1 MKRDEVRAIIPD
13 ITDEQLKSLM
23 DINGADVNAEKDA
36 AKSYKAKLDEAN
48 EKLKA
53 AMEANE
59 AKTAESKTIE
69 QRMKDIEEQFAQK
82 ERALA
87 LDRNELEAKK
97 VLSAAGI
104 SDDEIASVIGSIVSE
119 DADKTVSGATA
130 LATLVTG
137 QKTLAAENERKK
149 MMSGTTKPQG
159 SSGTPKTVTREQ
171 FVAMDYAQMEKLFE
185 ENPEL
190 FKQLDESE

>member
-59 AKTAESKTIE
+59 AKAAESKTIE

-171 FVAMDYAQMEKLFE
+171 FAAMDYAQMEKLFE

-190 FKQLDESE
+190 FKQLNE

>member
-36 AKSYKAKLDEAN
+36 AKSYKAKLEEAN

-53 AMEANE
+53 AMEAND
-59 AKTAESKTIE
+59 AKDAESKTIE

-130 LATLVTG
+130 LAALVTG

-159 SSGTPKTVTREQ
+159 SSGATKTVTREQ
-171 FVAMDYAQMEKLFE
+171 FAKMDYAQMEKLFE

-190 FKQLDESE
+190 FKQLNE

>member
-159 SSGTPKTVTREQ
+159 SSGAPKTVTREQ
-171 FVAMDYAQMEKLFE
+171 FAAMDYAQMEKLFE

-190 FKQLDESE
+190 FKQLNE

>member
-59 AKTAESKTIE
+59 AKDAESKTIE

-82 ERALA
+82 ERELA

-119 DADKTVSGATA
+119 DADKTVSSATA

-137 QKTLAAENERKK
+137 QKTLAAEAERKK

-159 SSGTPKTVTREQ
+159 SSGATKTVTREQ
-171 FVAMDYAQMEKLFE
+171 FAKMDYAQMEKLFE

-190 FKQLDESE
+190 FKQLNE

>member
-1 MKRDEVRAIIPD
+1 MKRDEVRAIIPG

-23 DINGADVNAEKDA
+23 DINGADVNAEKDT

-59 AKTAESKTIE
+59 AKDAESKTIE

-130 LATLVTG
+130 LAALVTG

-159 SSGTPKTVTREQ
+159 SSGATKTVTREQ
-171 FVAMDYAQMEKLFE
+171 FSKMDYAQMEKLFE

-190 FKQLDESE
+190 FKQLNE

>member
-53 AMEANE
+53 AMEASE
-59 AKTAESKTIE
+59 AKAAESKTIE

-159 SSGTPKTVTREQ
+159 SSGAPKTVTREQ
-171 FVAMDYAQMEKLFE
+171 FAAMDYAQMEKLFE

-190 FKQLDESE
+190 FKQLNE

>member
-1 MKRDEVRAIIPD
+1 MKRDEVRAIIPG

-53 AMEANE
+53 AMEANK
-59 AKTAESKTIE
+59 AKDAESKTIE

-130 LATLVTG
+130 LAALVTG

-159 SSGTPKTVTREQ
+159 SSGATKTVTREQ
-171 FVAMDYAQMEKLFE
+171 FAKMDYAQMEKLFE

-190 FKQLDESE
+190 FKQLNE

>member
-59 AKTAESKTIE
+59 AKDAESKTIE

-82 ERALA
+82 ERELA

-130 LATLVTG
+130 LAALVTG

-159 SSGTPKTVTREQ
+159 SSGATKTVTREQ
-171 FVAMDYAQMEKLFE
+171 FAKMDYAQMEKLFE

-190 FKQLDESE
+190 FKQLNE

>member
-1 MKRDEVRAIIPD
+1 MKRDEVRAIIPG

-59 AKTAESKTIE
+59 AKDAESKTIE

-119 DADKTVSGATA
+119 DADKTVSSANA
-130 LATLVTG
+130 LAALVTG

-159 SSGTPKTVTREQ
+159 SSGAPKTVTREQ
-171 FVAMDYAQMEKLFE
+171 FAAMDYAQMEKLFE

-190 FKQLDESE
+190 FKQLNE

>member
-1 MKRDEVRAIIPD
+1 MKRDEVRAIIPG

-59 AKTAESKTIE
+59 AKAAESKTIE

-171 FVAMDYAQMEKLFE
+171 FAAMDYAQMEKLFE

-190 FKQLDESE
+190 FKQLNE

>member
-59 AKTAESKTIE
+59 AKVAESKTIE

-119 DADKTVSGATA
+119 DADKTVSSATA
-130 LATLVTG
+130 LAALVTG
-137 QKTLAAENERKK
+137 QKTMAAENERKK

-159 SSGTPKTVTREQ
+159 SSGAPKTVTREQ
-171 FVAMDYAQMEKLFE
+171 FSKMDYAQMEKLFE

-190 FKQLDESE
+190 FKQLNE

>member
-53 AMEANE
+53 AMEAND
-59 AKTAESKTIE
+59 AKDAESKTIE

-130 LATLVTG
+130 LAALVTG

-159 SSGTPKTVTREQ
+159 SSGATKTVTREQ
-171 FVAMDYAQMEKLFE
+171 FAKMDYAQMEKLFE

-190 FKQLDESE
+190 FKQLNE

>member
-59 AKTAESKTIE
+59 AKVAESKTIE

-119 DADKTVSGATA
+119 DADKTVSSATA

-137 QKTLAAENERKK
+137 QKTMAAENERKK

-159 SSGTPKTVTREQ
+159 SSGATKTVTREQ
-171 FVAMDYAQMEKLFE
+171 FAKMDYAQMEKLFE

-190 FKQLDESE
+190 FKQLNE

>member
-1 MKRDEVRAIIPD
+1 MKRDEVRAIIPG

-48 EKLKA
+48 EKLKTA
-53 AMEANE
+53 LEANE
-59 AKTAESKTIE
+59 AKDAESKTIE

-130 LATLVTG
+130 LAALVTG

-159 SSGTPKTVTREQ
+159 SSGATKTVTREQ
-171 FVAMDYAQMEKLFE
+171 FAKMDYAQMEKLFE

-190 FKQLDESE
+190 FKQLNE

>member
-59 AKTAESKTIE
+59 AKVAESKTIE

-119 DADKTVSGATA
+119 DADKTVSSATA
-130 LATLVTG
+130 LAALVTG
-137 QKTLAAENERKK
+137 QKTLAAEAERKK

-159 SSGTPKTVTREQ
+159 SSGATKTVTREQ
-171 FVAMDYAQMEKLFE
+171 FTKMDYAQMEKLFE

-190 FKQLDESE
+190 FKQLNE

>member
-53 AMEANE
+53 AMEAND
-59 AKTAESKTIE
+59 AKDAESKTIE

-130 LATLVTG
+130 LAALVTG

-149 MMSGTTKPQG
+149 MMSCTTKPQG
-159 SSGTPKTVTREQ
+159 SSGATKTVTREQ
-171 FVAMDYAQMEKLFE
+171 FAKMDYAQMEKLFE

-190 FKQLDESE
+190 FKQLNE

>member
-53 AMEANE
+53 AREANE
-59 AKTAESKTIE
+59 AKVAESKTIE

-119 DADKTVSGATA
+119 DADKTVSSATA

-137 QKTLAAENERKK
+137 QKTMAAENERKK

-159 SSGTPKTVTREQ
+159 SSGATKTVTREQ
-171 FVAMDYAQMEKLFE
+171 FAKMDYAQMEKLFE

-190 FKQLDESE
+190 FKQLNE

>member
-1 MKRDEVRAIIPD
+1 MKRDEVRAIIPG

-53 AMEANE
+53 AMEAND
-59 AKTAESKTIE
+59 AKDAESKTIE

-104 SDDEIASVIGSIVSE
+104 SDDEIESVIGSIVSE

-130 LATLVTG
+130 LAALVTG

-159 SSGTPKTVTREQ
+159 SSGAQKTVTREQ
-171 FVAMDYAQMEKLFE
+171 FAKMDYAQMEKLFE

-190 FKQLDESE
+190 FKQLNE

>member
-59 AKTAESKTIE
+59 AKVAESKTIE

-130 LATLVTG
+130 LAALVTG

-159 SSGTPKTVTREQ
+159 SSGATKTVTREQ
-171 FVAMDYAQMEKLFE
+171 FAKMDYAQMEKLFE

-190 FKQLDESE
+190 FKQLNE

>member
-1 MKRDEVRAIIPD
+1 MKRDEVRAIIPG

-53 AMEANE
+53 AMEASE
-59 AKTAESKTIE
+59 AKAAESKTIE

-171 FVAMDYAQMEKLFE
+171 FAAMDYAQMEKLFE

-190 FKQLDESE
+190 FKQLNE

>member
-159 SSGTPKTVTREQ
+159 SSGAPKTVTREQ
-171 FVAMDYAQMEKLFE
+171 FAAMDYAQMEKLYE

-190 FKQLDESE
+190 FKQLNE

>member
-171 FVAMDYAQMEKLFE
+171 FAAMDYAQMEKLYE

>member
-1 MKRDEVRAIIPD
+1 MKRDEVRAIIPG

-171 FVAMDYAQMEKLFE
+171 FAAMDYAQMEKLYE

-190 FKQLDESE
+190 FKQLNE

>member
-171 FVAMDYAQMEKLFE
+171 FAAMDYAQMEKLFE

>member
-171 FVAMDYAQMEKLFE
+171 FVAMDYAQMEKLYE

>member
-171 FVAMDYAQMEKLFE
+171 FAAMDYAQMEKLFE

-190 FKQLDESE
+190 FKQLNEQ

>member
-53 AMEANE
+53 AMEAND
-59 AKTAESKTIE
+59 AKDAESKTIE

-130 LATLVTG
+130 LAALVTG

-159 SSGTPKTVTREQ
+159 SSGAAKTVTREQ
-171 FVAMDYAQMEKLFE
+171 FAKMDYAQMEKLFE

-190 FKQLDESE
+190 FKQLNE

>member
-1 MKRDEVRAIIPD
+1 MKRDEVRAIIPG

-59 AKTAESKTIE
+59 AKDAESKTIE
-69 QRMKDIEEQFAQK
+69 QRMKDIEDQFAQK

-130 LATLVTG
+130 LAALVTG

-159 SSGTPKTVTREQ
+159 SSGATKTVTREQ
-171 FVAMDYAQMEKLFE
+171 FAAW
-185 ENPEL
+185 
-190 FKQLDESE
+190 LDQVTK

>member
-13 ITDEQLKSLM
+13 ITDDQLKSLM

-59 AKTAESKTIE
+59 AKDAESKTIE

-137 QKTLAAENERKK
+137 QKTLAAEAERKK

-159 SSGTPKTVTREQ
+159 SSGAPKTVTREQ
-171 FVAMDYAQMEKLFE
+171 FAAMDYAQMEKLFE

-190 FKQLDESE
+190 FKQLNE

>member
-59 AKTAESKTIE
+59 AKVAESKTIE

-171 FVAMDYAQMEKLFE
+171 FAAMDYAQMEKLYE

-190 FKQLDESE
+190 FKQLDES

>member
-59 AKTAESKTIE
+59 AKDAESKTIE

-130 LATLVTG
+130 LAELVTG

-159 SSGTPKTVTREQ
+159 SSGATKTVTREQ
-171 FVAMDYAQMEKLFE
+171 FSKMDYAQMEKLFE

-190 FKQLDESE
+190 FKQLNE

>member
-53 AMEANE
+53 AMEAND
-59 AKTAESKTIE
+59 AKDAESKTIE

-130 LATLVTG
+130 LAALVTG

-159 SSGTPKTVTREQ
+159 SSGATKTVTREQ
-171 FVAMDYAQMEKLFE
+171 FSKMDYAQMEKLFE

-190 FKQLDESE
+190 FKQLNE

>member
-149 MMSGTTKPQG
+149 MMSGTTNPQG

-171 FVAMDYAQMEKLFE
+171 FAAMDYAQMEKLYE

-190 FKQLDESE
+190 FKQLNE

>member
-1 MKRDEVRAIIPD
+1 MKRDEVRAIIPG

-23 DINGADVNAEKDA
+23 DINGTDVNAEKDA

-53 AMEANE
+53 AMAANE
-59 AKTAESKTIE
+59 AKDAESKTIE

-87 LDRNELEAKK
+87 IDRNELEAKK

-104 SDDEIASVIGSIVSE
+104 SDDEIASVIGTIVSE
-119 DADKTVSGATA
+119 DADKTVAGATA

-137 QKTLAAENERKK
+137 QKTLAAESERKK
-149 MMSGTTKPQG
+149 MMSETTKPQG
-159 SSGTPKTVTREQ
+159 SSGAPKAVTREQ
-171 FVAMDYAQMEKLFE
+171 FAKMDYAQMEKLFE

-190 FKQLDESE
+190 FKQLNE

>member
-1 MKRDEVRAIIPD
+1 
-13 ITDEQLKSLM
+13 
-23 DINGADVNAEKDA
+23 
-36 AKSYKAKLDEAN
+36 
-48 EKLKA
+48 
-53 AMEANE
+53 MEANE
-59 AKTAESKTIE
+59 AKVAESKTIE

-119 DADKTVSGATA
+119 DADKTVSSATA

-137 QKTLAAENERKK
+137 QKTMAAEAERKK

-159 SSGTPKTVTREQ
+159 SSGATKTVTREQ
-171 FVAMDYAQMEKLFE
+171 FAKMDYAQMEKLFE

-190 FKQLDESE
+190 FKQLNE

>member
-13 ITDEQLKSLM
+13 ITDDQLKSLM

-59 AKTAESKTIE
+59 AKDAESKTIE
-69 QRMKDIEEQFAQK
+69 QRMKDIEEQFAKK

-137 QKTLAAENERKK
+137 QKTLAAEAERKK

-159 SSGTPKTVTREQ
+159 SSGDTKTVTREQ
-171 FVAMDYAQMEKLFE
+171 FAAMDYAQMEKLFE

-190 FKQLDESE
+190 FKQLNE

>member
-1 MKRDEVRAIIPD
+1 MKRDEVRAIIPG

-48 EKLKA
+48 EKLKTA
-53 AMEANE
+53 LEANE
-59 AKTAESKTIE
+59 AKDAESKTIE

-130 LATLVTG
+130 LAALVTG

-159 SSGTPKTVTREQ
+159 SSGATKTVTREQ
-171 FVAMDYAQMEKLFE
+171 FAKMDYEQMEKLFE

-190 FKQLDESE
+190 FKQLNE

>member
-59 AKTAESKTIE
+59 AKVAESKTIE

-130 LATLVTG
+130 LAALVTG
-137 QKTLAAENERKK
+137 QKTLAAEAERKK

-159 SSGTPKTVTREQ
+159 SSGATKTVTREQ
-171 FVAMDYAQMEKLFE
+171 FAKMDYAQMEKLFE

-190 FKQLDESE
+190 FKQLNE

>member
-48 EKLKA
+48 EKLKTA
-53 AMEANE
+53 LEANE
-59 AKTAESKTIE
+59 AKDAESKTIE

-130 LATLVTG
+130 LAALVTG

-159 SSGTPKTVTREQ
+159 SSGATKTVTREQ
-171 FVAMDYAQMEKLFE
+171 FAKMDYAQMENLFE

-190 FKQLDESE
+190 FKQLNE